1 MVKKLSFATL
11 VSLVWSVNPVFG
23 QMDEYHQIPLT
34 IRANIIFVK
43 LLVNNRPANFI
54 VDTGASVSLLDRK
67 QAEKYNFIC
76 FDEYGAGEINSLAGI
91 NSMLPTGG
99 IRLGYDFFTF
109 RKFRFYGS
117 NFDPLHNYLAK
128 RNIHVL
134 GIVGADFLIKNKAV
148 IDYNNK
154 ILTIKK

>member
-1 MVKKLSFATL
+1 MLMSQAMSFNMAF
-11 VSLVWSVNPVFG
+11 SQPEG
-23 QMDEYHQIPLT
+23 YHEIPLT
-34 IRANIIFVK
+34 IRANIILIK

-67 QAEKYNFIC
+67 QASKYNFVW
-76 FDEYGAGEINSLAGI
+76 FEEYGSGELNSLAGI

-99 IRLGYDFFTF
+99 IRLSYDLLTF

-117 NFDPLHNYLAK
+117 NFDPLHSYLAK

-134 GIVGADFLIKNKAV
+134 GIVGADFLIRNKAV
-148 IDYNNK
+148 IDYKNK
-154 ILTIKK
+154 KLTIKK